1 MIYNANEFV
10 NYVKNNKLKFINYC
24 EIIILKSGRIK
35 ILDKSHQET
44 LIDLYCMNMRITEEK
59 FKEIWDPKLSIIKFV
74 TEKYG
79 YISVWYNYIIRP
91 EKINRFQERTLK
103 ILTDNNIIKIQ
114 NEEIATEYSWYLE
127 HIDQFKNRL

>member
-44 LIDLYCMNMRITEEK
+44 LIDLYCTNMRITEEK
-59 FKEIWDPKLSIIKFV
+59 FKEIWDPKLNIIKFV
-74 TEKYG
+74 TEKYH

-127 HIDQFKNRL
+127 HIYQFKNRL